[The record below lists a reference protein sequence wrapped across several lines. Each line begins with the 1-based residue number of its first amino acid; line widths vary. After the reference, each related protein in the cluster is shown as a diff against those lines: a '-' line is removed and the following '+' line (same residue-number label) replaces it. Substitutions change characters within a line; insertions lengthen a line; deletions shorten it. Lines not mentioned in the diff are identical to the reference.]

1 MLDLRSCAQTPFPTP
16 AQKERSQKRAR
27 PRGAKTK
34 ETLRW
39 ALCPITGG
47 DPGSLHVALDEP
59 FYEPGADWT
68 YSKMR
73 SVVLFFGIAH
83 ERVFEK
89 FYLGASRLSMRRMA
103 ARSMKA
109 SEVCTFNS

>member
-1 MLDLRSCAQTPFPTP
+1 MLDLRSCAQTPFQRRLKKSEARNALARGEPK
-16 AQKERSQKRAR
+16 QK
-27 PRGAKTK
+27 
-34 ETLRW
+34 TLRW

-83 ERVFEK
+83 ERVFEN